1 MKAFALALLS
11 PIATAAAAAL
21 HGPAYPTYATE
32 GAALRTRLFNHSPR
46 RARSTSMAAFPNPA
60 ALGVEGQRCLIIF
73 YAYDGIPKAETL
85 LEAFEDEAKEFNAC
99 GCALVA
105 MRRGEMDEGD
115 ARKAREYQERFPS
128 INLVGGLERD
138 EFAETRRAVGVGAN
152 WFLESFRTLYN
163 DPVATLLDPDG
174 NMRAVLSHKGLS
186 AANVL
191 GNVMRELHVAVP
203 PAAGTKISA
212 AEREATRQ
220 SLYNENAQ
228 WADVLKE
235 DETLRQPTR
244 FWFDM
249 TPREEERPLLAG
261 VKVGALPAAI
271 DAFLA
276 DGSEADAEEDEAL
289 ISKDGVRAPAWYAK
303 AKRSAESRQEAE
315 RLLWNGTAP
324 SASAGP
330 LPLGPAGRRLE
341 PLQGAARKALKEVRE
356 DEKVRAFLVQFG
368 IEEWRAI
375 GAGDGAGRAAAGGL
389 PTSGGVLASAEMSV
403 ETSEATRS
411 ALLRAQMLAL
421 GLQRSSTSTLSTR
434 RLRLLREFEASVKEL
449 QAEGFNNRAAL
460 DAFKEQ
466 LRSSYAS
473 APPEFLEGVRRADPF
488 NTALPRLTPE
498 EIVAEF
504 GKLAEI
510 GAEKLRTALEKGVAA
525 PDFDSL
531 RPDRKRGPRELGN
544 KIAIGRAAGT
554 GDETM
559 DRTAQ
564 AQRDME
570 LSELKAA
577 LAASK
582 EASERALAAAAAE
595 AARVVDLEAR
605 LAMMASRSSA
615 PQAEQPQDGAP

>member
-1 MKAFALALLS
+1 
-11 PIATAAAAAL
+11 
-21 HGPAYPTYATE
+21 
-32 GAALRTRLFNHSPR
+32 
-46 RARSTSMAAFPNPA
+46 MAAFPNPA

-289 ISKDGVRAPAWYAK
+289 I
-303 AKRSAESRQEAE
+303 
-315 RLLWNGTAP
+315 
-324 SASAGP
+324 
-330 LPLGPAGRRLE
+330 
-341 PLQGAARKALKEVRE
+341 
-356 DEKVRAFLVQFG
+356 
-368 IEEWRAI
+368 
-375 GAGDGAGRAAAGGL
+375 
-389 PTSGGVLASAEMSV
+389 
-403 ETSEATRS
+403 
-411 ALLRAQMLAL
+411 
-421 GLQRSSTSTLSTR
+421 
-434 RLRLLREFEASVKEL
+434 
-449 QAEGFNNRAAL
+449 
-460 DAFKEQ
+460 
-466 LRSSYAS
+466 
-473 APPEFLEGVRRADPF
+473 
-488 NTALPRLTPE
+488 
-498 EIVAEF
+498 
-504 GKLAEI
+504 
-510 GAEKLRTALEKGVAA
+510 
-525 PDFDSL
+525 
-531 RPDRKRGPRELGN
+531 
-544 KIAIGRAAGT
+544 
-554 GDETM
+554 
-559 DRTAQ
+559 
-564 AQRDME
+564 
-570 LSELKAA
+570 
-577 LAASK
+577 
-582 EASERALAAAAAE
+582 
-595 AARVVDLEAR
+595 
-605 LAMMASRSSA
+605 
-615 PQAEQPQDGAP
+615 

>member
-1 MKAFALALLS
+1 
-11 PIATAAAAAL
+11 
-21 HGPAYPTYATE
+21 
-32 GAALRTRLFNHSPR
+32 
-46 RARSTSMAAFPNPA
+46 
-60 ALGVEGQRCLIIF
+60 
-73 YAYDGIPKAETL
+73 
-85 LEAFEDEAKEFNAC
+85 
-99 GCALVA
+99 
-105 MRRGEMDEGD
+105 
-115 ARKAREYQERFPS
+115 
-128 INLVGGLERD
+128 
-138 EFAETRRAVGVGAN
+138 
-152 WFLESFRTLYN
+152 
-163 DPVATLLDPDG
+163 
-174 NMRAVLSHKGLS
+174 
-186 AANVL
+186 
-191 GNVMRELHVAVP
+191 
-203 PAAGTKISA
+203 
-212 AEREATRQ
+212 
-220 SLYNENAQ
+220 
-228 WADVLKE
+228 
-235 DETLRQPTR
+235 
-244 FWFDM
+244 
-249 TPREEERPLLAG
+249 
-261 VKVGALPAAI
+261 
-271 DAFLA
+271 
-276 DGSEADAEEDEAL
+276 
-289 ISKDGVRAPAWYAK
+289 VRAPGWTETATGCAVTRN
-303 AKRSAESRQEAE
+303 AGDG
-315 RLLWNGTAP
+315 LLCMGRAP
-324 SASAGP
+324 WARAGP

-368 IEEWRAI
+368 IEEWKAI

-421 GLQRSSTSTLSTR
+421 GLQRSSTSTQSTR

-449 QAEGFNNRAAL
+449 QAEGFNDRAAL

-473 APPEFLEGVRRADPF
+473 APPEFLEEVRRADPF
-488 NTALPRLTPE
+488 NTVLPRLTPE

-554 GDETM
+554 GDETK
-559 DRTAQ
+559 DRTVQ

-605 LAMMASRSSA
+605 LAKMASRSSA